1 MFTTMHAISAA
12 ALALSLSAFAYAA
25 EVSPADSTPAPVQ
38 EEPRDATRV
47 PANDQATPGM
57 SQEDYDTA
65 MKECDQLTAAERRA
79 CIDEANAKMSD
90 STAQSDNTPAPVQA
104 EPRDSPHVPSTGQ
117 SKDAPEQSAGEP
129 VRDNPGNVQD
139 DEVAYRAALKD
150 CESMPTA
157 DRERCIDSAK
167 EKHGRM

>member
-1 MFTTMHAISAA
+1 MFTPMHAISAA

-38 EEPRDATRV
+38 EEPRDTTRV
-47 PANDQATPGM
+47 PADDQATPGM

-65 MKECDQLTAAERRA
+65 MKECDQLSAAERRA
-79 CIDEANAKMSD
+79 CIDEANAGM
-90 STAQSDNTPAPVQA
+90 SDNTPAPVQE
-104 EPRDSPHVPSTGQ
+104 EPRDSPRVPSTGESQ
-117 SKDAPEQSAGEP
+117 DVPGQSAGEP
-129 VRDNPGNVQD
+129 VRDNPGSVQD

-150 CESMPTA
+150 CESLPTA
-157 DRERCIDSAK
+157 DRERCIDNAK

>member
-1 MFTTMHAISAA
+1 MFTPMHAISAA

-38 EEPRDATRV
+38 EEPRDTTRV

-57 SQEDYDTA
+57 SQEDYETA
-65 MKECDQLTAAERRA
+65 MKECDRLTSAERRA

-90 STAQSDNTPAPVQA
+90 NTPAPVQE
-104 EPRDSPHVPSTGQ
+104 EPRDSPRVPSTGQ

-157 DRERCIDSAK
+157 DRERCIDNAK

>member
-1 MFTTMHAISAA
+1 MFTPMHAISAA

-38 EEPRDATRV
+38 EEPRDTTRV
-47 PANDQATPGM
+47 PADDQAKPGM
-57 SQEDYDTA
+57 SQEDYDMA
-65 MKECDQLTAAERRA
+65 MKECDQLSGAERRA
-79 CIDEANAKMSD
+79 CIDEANAKMSE
-90 STAQSDNTPAPVQA
+90 NTPAPVQE
-104 EPRDSPHVPSTGQ
+104 EPRDSPRVPSSGQ
-117 SKDAPEQSAGEP
+117 SPDASPDQSAGNP
-129 VRDNPGNVQD
+129 VRDNPGTVQD

-157 DRERCIDSAK
+157 DRERCIDNAK